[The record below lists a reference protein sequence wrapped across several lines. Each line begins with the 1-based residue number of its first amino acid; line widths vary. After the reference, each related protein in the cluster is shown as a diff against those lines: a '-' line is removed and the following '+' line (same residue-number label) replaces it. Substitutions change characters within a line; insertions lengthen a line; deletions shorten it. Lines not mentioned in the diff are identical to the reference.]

1 MTENIPS
8 NNSSNFKIN
17 PINNKIPSIP
27 PFNPNPYSFKK
38 IFFIIILIIFLI
50 AFSVL
55 AFLNKNFQKL
65 ENKKITNTQNLSP
78 SSLYPTIKY
87 KKIVVKKKPPAEL
100 YMDIKNQLIKIFK
113 EK

>member
-17 PINNKIPSIP
+17 PINNQLPSIP
-27 PFNPNPYSFKK
+27 PFNPTPHYFKK
-38 IFFIIILIIFLI
+38 IFFIIILIIFFI

-65 ENKKITNTQNLSP
+65 ENKKTTNTQNLIPSSP
-78 SSLYPTIKY
+78 SPKLKY
-87 KKIVVKKKPPAEL
+87 EKIVVKKKPPAEL